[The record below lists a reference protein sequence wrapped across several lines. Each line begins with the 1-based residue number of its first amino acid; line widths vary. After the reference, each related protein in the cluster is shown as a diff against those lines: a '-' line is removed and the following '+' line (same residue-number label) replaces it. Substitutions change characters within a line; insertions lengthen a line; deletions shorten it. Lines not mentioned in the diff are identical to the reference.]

1 MGISQDA
8 EVLVEDA
15 EVALLRVIYSRDF
28 FHARA
33 SAYAI
38 IAAYFT
44 VMMFFDPLEYACSEV
59 NPCLGCGFRTGIWLL
74 LGGYVAE
81 GFASNPL
88 VAPAVAAALL
98 AILDLLLGAVR
109 WVTGMHDREAHR

>member
-1 MGISQDA
+1 M
-8 EVLVEDA
+8 
-15 EVALLRVIYSRDF
+15 LRVIYGHDF

-38 IAAYFT
+38 IAAYSI
-44 VMMFFDPLEYACSEV
+44 VMMLFDPLEYACSEV

-74 LGGYVAE
+74 LGGHVAE

-88 VAPAVAAALL
+88 VVPAVAAVLL
-98 AILDLLLGAVR
+98 AILDLLLGTVR
-109 WVTGMHDREAHR
+109 WAAGMHDRKTHR